1 MNLSSAKRRALRNC
15 IYSILKHKGKALAV
29 FGIIVGGI
37 AVTSFIVKP
46 TYEAVTKIAIT
57 VEYGAGGSAPPATEV
72 TPEKLI
78 RAELDLLAGK
88 AIIGEVINEIGLRQ
102 LYPHIY
108 VKYLDNWDLS
118 TPDPAVVAFRK
129 SMKTKASERSDTI
142 IVRFQH
148 ENPSMAAQVVNKLI
162 ERLKQRHM
170 PTGTQ
175 PENTAP
181 TIAEVKKPAE
191 IPKKHSKKEEKRTNN
206 ESRESLNKQKD
217 DLTGKISAIEA
228 ELSSTNAAISKSE
241 DRAQQL
247 KSRLSVAEKR
257 AGSGEKAAAG
267 TLPVS
272 DLKQRLA
279 ELRLQEQTLLK
290 TYKETSG
297 AVSLVRQEIQQAEQA
312 LAHEERIQQRN
323 ALVRIEQELKTLQ
336 ARASTLKIDM
346 KQNQVNLAKIEQALE
361 EATSTA
367 SKREAERAQEEAAS
381 KKMAQAPSIK
391 VIVVEAASPPLKP
404 IWPIIPLNIVIAI
417 ILGLPAAIGIA
428 FLAERRSHTFN
439 NPEDVEERLGL
450 RVLACVDQP
459 AAVGRKKQ

>member
-1 MNLSSAKRRALRNC
+1 MNLSSAKRAALRTF
-15 IYSILKHKGKALAV
+15 IYSLLKHKGKALAV

-57 VEYGAGGSAPPATEV
+57 VEYGAGGSAPPATGV

-108 VKYLDNWDLS
+108 VKYLDNRDLS
-118 TPDPAVVAFRK
+118 TPDTAVVSFQK
-129 SMKTKASERSDTI
+129 SMKTKASVRSDTI
-142 IVRFQH
+142 IVSFQH
-148 ENPSMAAQVVNKLI
+148 ENPSMAAQVVNKLV

-175 PENTAP
+175 PEITAP

-191 IPKKHSKKEEKRTNN
+191 IPKKQGKKEEKRTNN

-217 DLTGKISAIEA
+217 DLTGKISAIET
-228 ELSSTNAAISKSE
+228 ELSSTNAAISKGE

-247 KSRLSVAEKR
+247 KSPLSVAEKR

-272 DLKQRLA
+272 DLRQRLA

-312 LAHEERIQQRN
+312 LAHEERIQKWN
-323 ALVRIEQELKTLQ
+323 ALVKIEQELKTLR
-336 ARASTLKIDM
+336 ARASSLKTDLN
-346 KQNQVNLAKIEQALE
+346 QNQTNLVKIERALE

-367 SKREAERAQEEAAS
+367 SQREAERAQEEAAS
-381 KKMAQAPSIK
+381 KKMAQAPTIK
-391 VIVVEAASPPLKP
+391 VIVVEAAAPPLKP
-404 IWPIIPLNIVIAI
+404 VWPIIPLNILIAI

-428 FLAERRSHTFN
+428 FLAERRTHTFDK
-439 NPEDVEERLGL
+439 PEDIEERLGL